1 MNVAAILSES
11 NVEFIV
17 GGTSALV
24 LLVPKC
30 DTSIAPNENSTL
42 VFVVTTEETDVI

>member
-30 DTSIAPNENSTL
+30 DTSIAPNEKVL
-42 VFVVTTEETDVI
+42 LYL